1 VPLLPAASGADFWQ
15 FNLYGGYRFPR
26 NIGDITIGLL
36 NLTNRD
42 YHLNP
47 LNEYAELPRSFTV
60 SVQNA
65 PELLSLNKL
74 VSHRSRWIAI
84 SLIVA
89 VVALVWWLPRHPSL
103 LRQLGG
109 ATSAKSSEAKAT
121 DQRNAQNAKAKSDR
135 LRSAVAELKANK
147 DPAKSRAILA
157 ELRKLLDS
165 LPPNIASQL
174 VQEFLKS
181 GQDAGTKLD
190 ITIKSGG
197 GLGDASSLRVFL
209 LDYLGQI
216 DRPAAG
222 QIAMQVLSGY
232 TTPDEW
238 AVCLRNFAW
247 ANPDAAAYGFLD
259 IKARELLANTEWRKD
274 PSVGYLEAFDTI
286 VYAHATDLTPELA
299 TLLRD
304 KDNRAT
310 AHAAYLT
317 MDRLTISDPAT
328 MLKQIIS
335 NSDLM
340 KGREQTRADFVARAD
355 IRQPD
360 QRALVEQYL
369 LDPGRSQQELN
380 TFAATYPN
388 ANYMI
393 STNLLTEVKT
403 PGAGE
408 LQTFD
413 RQALEVVGQWE
424 NDPRFEPILPV
435 LGQMRARLED
445 FVKQADRAAG
455 R

>member
-1 VPLLPAASGADFWQ
+1 MSTRTRLVA
-15 FNLYGGYRFPR
+15 
-26 NIGDITIGLL
+26 
-36 NLTNRD
+36 LT
-42 YHLNP
+42 
-47 LNEYAELPRSFTV
+47 
-60 SVQNA
+60 
-65 PELLSLNKL
+65 
-74 VSHRSRWIAI
+74 
-84 SLIVA
+84 LIVF
-89 VVALVWWLPRHPSL
+89 VVALLWWLPRHPSM
-103 LRQLGG
+103 LRQFGRRAG
-109 ATSAKSSEAKAT
+109 AHLPNSSEGQT
-121 DQRNAQNAKAKSDR
+121 VDQRNAQNAKAATDR
-135 LRSAVAELKANK
+135 LKSAVAELKVNT
-147 DPAKSRAILA
+147 DPEKSRTILR
-157 ELRKLLDS
+157 ELRSLLDT
-165 LPPNIASQL
+165 LPPNVASQL
-174 VQEFLKS
+174 VQDFLKS

-216 DRPAAG
+216 DKPAAG

-238 AVCLRNFAW
+238 AVSLRNFAW
-247 ANPDAAAYGFLD
+247 ANPDPGAYGFLQQ
-259 IKARELLANTEWRKD
+259 KTRELLANPDWKRN

-299 TLLRD
+299 NLLRD

-317 MDRLTISDPAT
+317 MDRLTISDPTA
-328 MLKQIIS
+328 MLKQLVEKPE
-335 NSDLM
+335 LM
-340 KGREQTRADFVARAD
+340 TGREQTRADFVARAD

-360 QRALVEQYL
+360 QRGLVEQYL
-369 LDPGRSQQELN
+369 LDPARSQQELN

-403 PGAGE
+403 PRGE
-408 LQTFD
+408 ELIASD
-413 RQALEVVGQWE
+413 REALKVVEQWE

-435 LGQMRARLED
+435 LGQIRARLEN
-445 FVKQADRAAG
+445 FIRQADRAAG